1 MLEKNAGDESQNL
14 LTWFLSPI
22 YLQAALGRKRVLLLL
37 FLHHCSLLKNSN

>member
-22 YLQAALGRKRVLLLL
+22 YLQAALVKKESPALAVSSSLLLIKK
-37 FLHHCSLLKNSN
+37 F